1 MVLLVTHIAWLG
13 KKSPFCGNV
22 TYGLTIT
29 EALRNR
35 GHRIS
40 FIHFDTPA
48 SFPLRRDD
56 SDNPLMPWQTA
67 SPAAASAN
75 AAAHSLST
83 GLATGLTNGF
93 TTALNSGL
101 SGFNSK
107 AGSNFQGGSRSPAGV
122 NWLGAASSQSG
133 EGSLSGTSSQA
144 GISSQA
150 NSNLRSG
157 SNSQANT
164 SFESGANAQ
173 SGVNAQSATG
183 RLAPVDAQQTGDA
196 AQTAEALAKAEA
208 LANPEVALTYLM
220 KSQVYTVPAPGA
232 QRELRESLER
242 LRPDVVHASLTLSPL
257 DFLLPDLCEQL
268 GLPLV
273 ATFHPAFD
281 AGLRNLTA
289 GTTQLM
295 YQLYAPS
302 LAHYDR
308 VIVFSEL
315 QAELLNR
322 LGVKENRLAVIPNGV
337 DPQQWAPAGQEQPSV
352 SQELAAL
359 QRQFGN
365 ERIFLYMGRIAP
377 EKNVEALLKAWRL
390 VQLPGCRL
398 VVVGDGTMRQQLM
411 QSYGEEDRVLW
422 WGHEPDR
429 LRRLALLQ
437 LAEVFILPSLVEGLS
452 LALLEAMASGT
463 ACIATDAGADGEV
476 LEGGAG
482 IVIST
487 QAVTT
492 QLRTLLPLLRD
503 QPVLSAELGRRA
515 RARVLERYS
524 LSHNIDA
531 LEKLYGQLLHPGEL
545 VG

>member
-1 MVLLVTHIAWLG
+1 MVHLVTHIAWLG

-56 SDNPLMPWQTA
+56 SDNPFMPWQTA
-67 SPAAASAN
+67 SPAAVSAN
-75 AAAHSLST
+75 AAA
-83 GLATGLTNGF
+83 A
-93 TTALNSGL
+93 AL
-101 SGFNSK
+101 SGANSQV
-107 AGSNFQGGSRSPAGV
+107 AVNFQAH
-122 NWLGAASSQSG
+122 
-133 EGSLSGTSSQA
+133 TSSQA
-144 GISSQA
+144 AASARASA
-150 NSNLRSG
+150 NFL
-157 SNSQANT
+157 
-164 SFESGANAQ
+164 SGANSRATASAQ
-173 SGVNAQSATG
+173 AA
-183 RLAPVDAQQTGDA
+183 VDASQTGDA
-196 AQTAEALAKAEA
+196 PQTAEA

-337 DPQQWAPAGQEQPSV
+337 DPQQWAPAGLEQPSV

-365 ERIFLYMGRIAP
+365 QRIFLYMGRIAP

-398 VVVGDGTMRQQLM
+398 VVVGDGAMRQQLM